1 MKTVTTNTS
10 KSPPQRLWKALN
22 QITITPQKVLPIRK
36 KMIRTRKQ
44 VSFSDEL
51 QVVRTA
57 ICLSEADEDFL
68 WWTEDELELIVTT
81 AKALGELDTYREG
94 LIRAQFKR
102 QDVLQEQN
110 RLRELGQLGSDWSP
124 IARVSRKGSSD
135 SSRKARLNGIENE
148 TLVFQDSE
156 NNNPMVVDSPSNTCS
171 SRCTDFTR
179 LLRSRFIRSRPVFES
194 RFETNEMYHC

>member
-1 MKTVTTNTS
+1 M
-10 KSPPQRLWKALN
+10 
-22 QITITPQKVLPIRK
+22 
-36 KMIRTRKQ
+36 
-44 VSFSDEL
+44 SFSDEL

-148 TLVFQDSE
+148 TLVFQDAE
-156 NNNPMVVDSPSNTCS
+156 HNNIDSPSTTCS

-179 LLRSRFIRSRPVFES
+179 LLRSRFIKSRPVFDMK